1 MKNER
6 KPQNLDK
13 DRKKKVMSMDTKI
26 VRGDDRMKTSGTATT
41 LKLKSYKNSLNQD
54 LKNQPSNKDSLPLEI
69 LGSNGTIE
77 FDSQHFITILA
88 EKDKEIK
95 KLQSMLE

>member
-41 LKLKSYKNSLNQD
+41 LKLKSYKNSLN
-54 LKNQPSNKDSLPLEI
+54 
-69 LGSNGTIE
+69 
-77 FDSQHFITILA
+77 
-88 EKDKEIK
+88 
-95 KLQSMLE
+95 